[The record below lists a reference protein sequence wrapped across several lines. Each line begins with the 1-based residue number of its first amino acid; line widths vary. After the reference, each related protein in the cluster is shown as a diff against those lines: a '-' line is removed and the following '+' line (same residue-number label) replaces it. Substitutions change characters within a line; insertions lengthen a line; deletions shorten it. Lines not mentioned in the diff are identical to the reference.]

1 MNEYLLNKE
10 IIFKKTLGS
19 LLGVAYGDAFG
30 MPTSLWNPKM
40 IHKYFPEGINE
51 LLPAPEGHVIHNGM
65 LAGQVT
71 DDTQQTLLLADL
83 FIEEKKLTRHGTAR
97 KLLEWAKNL
106 NAFETLILGPSSLKA
121 LKMIDSGVPV
131 EETGLM
137 GDTNGAAMKIA
148 PVGIINPGDYDAVI
162 SDVAE
167 ICVPTHNTNIAIAGA
182 SAVACAVSAGMAGK
196 DINGM
201 IEAAMYGA
209 EEGMKLGRQ
218 WYGASIIKRTE
229 FALKIVG
236 SGKSEKE
243 IWQDLYDYV
252 GAGVAMSESVPTA
265 LALVVYYK
273 GNPLKTAYASA
284 NMGGDCDTVGAI
296 AGGMAG
302 AYSGSDVFPSYIIKQ
317 LSKVNNID
325 FEKYAKMMNAVMF
338 ELDANKLE
346 YLQK

>member
-1 MNEYLLNKE
+1 MNEIFSDKELLY
-10 IIFKKTLGS
+10 KKTLGS

-30 MPTSLWNPKM
+30 MPTSLWNPDM
-40 IHKYFPEGINE
+40 IHNCFPEGINK
-51 LLPAPEGHVIHNGM
+51 LLPAPLGHVIHNGM

-83 FIEEKKLTRHGTAR
+83 FIEEKKFTRHGVAK
-97 KLLEWAKNL
+97 KLLEWAKGL
-106 NAFETLILGPSSLKA
+106 NAFESMILGPSSLKA

-131 EETGLM
+131 EETGTM
-137 GDTNGAAMKIA
+137 GDTNGAAMKIT
-148 PVGIINPGDYDAVI
+148 PVGIVHPGDYDAVI

-167 ICVPTHNTNIAIAGA
+167 ICIPTHNTNIAIAGA
-182 SAVACAVSAGMAGK
+182 SAVACAVSAAMAGK
-196 DINGM
+196 DINNL
-201 IEAAMYGA
+201 IDAAMYGA

-229 FALKIVG
+229 LALKIVR
-236 SGKSEKE
+236 SGKTERE

-252 GAGVAMSESVPTA
+252 GAGVAISESVPSA

-273 GNPLKTAYASA
+273 GDPLKTAYAAA

-302 AYSGSDVFPSYIIKQ
+302 AYSGSDAFPDQIIKQ
-317 LSKVNNID
+317 LSSVNYID
-325 FEKYAKMMNAVMF
+325 FGKYALKINSAMF
-338 ELDANKLE
+338 EIYENKLE

>member
-1 MNEYLLNKE
+1 MKEFLLDKE
-10 IIFKKTLGS
+10 VIYKKTLGS

-30 MPTSLWNPKM
+30 MPTSLWNPEM
-40 IHKYFPEGINE
+40 IHKYFPEGVNE
-51 LLPAPEGHVIHNGM
+51 LLPAPKGHVIHDGM

-83 FIEEKKLTRHGTAR
+83 FIEEKKFSRHGVAK
-97 KLLEWAKNL
+97 KLLDWAKSL

-148 PVGIINPGDYDAVI
+148 PVGIVHPGNYDAVI

-167 ICVPTHNTNIAIAGA
+167 ICIPTHNTNIAIAGA
-182 SAVACAVSAGMAGK
+182 SAIACAVAAGMAGK
-196 DINGM
+196 DINGL
-201 IEAAMYGA
+201 IDAAMYGA
-209 EEGMKLGRQ
+209 EQGMKLGRQ

-229 FALKIVG
+229 LALKIVR
-236 SGKSEKE
+236 SGKSEIE

-265 LALVVYYK
+265 LALVVYYS

-296 AGGMAG
+296 AGGVAG
-302 AYSGSDVFPSYIIKQ
+302 AFSGSDLFPNEIKDQ
-317 LSKVNNID
+317 LSRVNNID
-325 FEKYAKMMNAVMF
+325 FEKYSERLTEIIVSEKEQLA
-338 ELDANKLE
+338 
-346 YLQK
+346 

>member
-1 MNEYLLNKE
+1 MNEYLLDKE
-10 IIFKKTLGS
+10 IIYKKTLGS

-30 MPTSLWNPKM
+30 MPSSLWNPEM
-40 IHKYFPEGINE
+40 IHKYFPERITK
-51 LLPAPEGHVIHNGM
+51 LLPAPKGHVIHDGM

-71 DDTQQTLLLADL
+71 DDTQQTMLLADL
-83 FIEEKKLTRHGTAR
+83 FIEERKFSRHGVAKKLLG
-97 KLLEWAKNL
+97 WAKNL
-106 NAFETLILGPSSLKA
+106 NAFESMILGPSSLKA

-148 PVGIINPGDYDAVI
+148 PAGIVHPGDYDAVI

-167 ICVPTHNTNIAIAGA
+167 ICIPTHNTNIAIAGA
-182 SAVACAVSAGMAGK
+182 SAVACAVAAGMAGK
-196 DINGM
+196 DINEM
-201 IEAAMYGA
+201 IDAAMYGA
-209 EEGMKLGRQ
+209 EKGMKLGRQ

-229 FALKIVG
+229 LALKIVRA
-236 SGKSEKE
+236 GKTEKQ

-265 LALVVYYK
+265 LALVVYYT

-302 AYSGSDVFPSYIIKQ
+302 AFSGSDAFPHQIIKQ
-317 LSKVNNID
+317 LSSVNNID
-325 FEKYAKMMNAVMF
+325 FEKYAQKINKIMF
-338 ELDANKLE
+338 ELNRNELE
-346 YLQK
+346 HSQI

>member
-1 MNEYLLNKE
+1 MNEIFSDKELLY
-10 IIFKKTLGS
+10 KKTLGS

-30 MPTSLWNPKM
+30 MPTSLWNPDM
-40 IHKYFPEGINE
+40 IHNCFPEGINK
-51 LLPAPEGHVIHNGM
+51 LLPAPLGHVIHNGM

-83 FIEEKKLTRHGTAR
+83 FIEEKKFTRYGVAK
-97 KLLEWAKNL
+97 KLLEWAKGL
-106 NAFETLILGPSSLKA
+106 NAFESMILGPSSLKA
-121 LKMIDSGVPV
+121 LKMIDGGVPV
-131 EETGLM
+131 EETGTM
-137 GDTNGAAMKIA
+137 GDTNGAAMKIT
-148 PVGIINPGDYDAVI
+148 PVGIVHPGDYDAVI

-167 ICVPTHNTNIAIAGA
+167 ICIPTHNTNIAIAGA
-182 SAVACAVSAGMAGK
+182 SAVACAVSAAMAGK
-196 DINGM
+196 DINNL
-201 IEAAMYGA
+201 IDAAMYGA

-229 FALKIVG
+229 LALKIVR
-236 SGKSEKE
+236 SGKTEKE

-252 GAGVAMSESVPTA
+252 GAGVAISESVPSA

-273 GNPLKTAYASA
+273 GDPLKTAYASA

-302 AYSGSDVFPSYIIKQ
+302 AYSGSDAFPDQIIKQ
-317 LSKVNNID
+317 LSSVNYID
-325 FEKYAKMMNAVMF
+325 FDKYALKINSAMF
-338 ELDANKLE
+338 EIYENKLE

>member
-1 MNEYLLNKE
+1 MNEYLLDKE
-10 IIFKKTLGS
+10 LIYKKTLGS

-30 MPTSLWNPKM
+30 MPSSLWNPEM
-40 IHKYFPEGINE
+40 IHKYFPERITK
-51 LLPAPEGHVIHNGM
+51 LLPAPKGHVIHDGM

-83 FIEEKKLTRHGTAR
+83 FIEEKKFSRHGVAK

-106 NAFETLILGPSSLKA
+106 NAFESMILGPSSLKA

-148 PVGIINPGDYDAVI
+148 PAGIVHPGEYDSVI
-162 SDVAE
+162 MDVAE
-167 ICVPTHNTNIAIAGA
+167 ICIPTHNTNIAIAGA
-182 SAVACAVSAGMAGK
+182 SAVACAVAAGMAGK
-196 DINGM
+196 NINEM
-201 IEAAMYGA
+201 IDAAMYGA
-209 EEGMKLGRQ
+209 EKGMKLGRQ

-229 FALKIVG
+229 LALKIVR
-236 SGKSEKE
+236 SGKTEME
-243 IWQDLYDYV
+243 IWQNLYDYI

-265 LALVVYYK
+265 LALVVFYK
-273 GNPLKTAYASA
+273 GDPLKTAFASA

-302 AYSGSDVFPSYIIKQ
+302 AFSGSDSFPDQIIKQ
-317 LSKVNNID
+317 LSSVNNIN
-325 FEKYAKMMNAVMF
+325 FEKYAQKINKIMF
-338 ELDANKLE
+338 ELNKNELE
-346 YLQK
+346 YSQI